1 MSLKEER
8 LQILKMLEEG
18 KITADDA
25 AKLLAALDMSVA
37 KEQADATP
45 SQLDNKAKWLRV
57 HVTNQATGKRKV
69 NVNLPI
75 SLVNVG
81 LKMGAK
87 FAPDL
92 DETAMDEVIEAIN
105 SGKQGKIIEM
115 DDEESGERVE
125 IFVE

>member
-25 AKLLAALDMSVA
+25 AKLLAALDVSVA
-37 KEQADATP
+37 KEQADTTP
-45 SQLDNKAKWLRV
+45 AQLGNKAKWLRV

-105 SGKQGKIIEM
+105 SGKQGKIIEIE
-115 DDEESGERVE
+115 DEESGEQVE